1 MMSIALEP
9 FVNGY
14 YETDS
19 EHADLE
25 PLTQSHFAGSRTSVD
40 RRASNH
46 IAAVGLKF
54 ICTFSVLAV
63 SGAVLALTGW
73 LCFEFLASLQAQLE
87 SLSTTQL
94 MHALAGT

>member
-1 MMSIALEP
+1 MSIALEP

-19 EHADLE
+19 DHANLE
-25 PLTQSHFAGSRTSVD
+25 SLPQSHFAGSRKSIDGRV
-40 RRASNH
+40 SNR

-54 ICTFSVLAV
+54 IYTLSVLAV

-87 SLSTTQL
+87 SLTTTQL
-94 MHALAGT
+94 MHALAGA